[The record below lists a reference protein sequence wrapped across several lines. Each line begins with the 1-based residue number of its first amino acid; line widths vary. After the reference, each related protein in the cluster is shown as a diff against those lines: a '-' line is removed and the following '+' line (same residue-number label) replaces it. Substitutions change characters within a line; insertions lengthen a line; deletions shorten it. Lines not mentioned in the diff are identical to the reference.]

1 MADWI
6 SEYEKFRGQDWKPTS
21 LPKDEEPKFQEW
33 LQKTKLFNSVKQEIA
48 AENKIPVDALD
59 NTRVIKMFLNNSD
72 YDYRGAYKAKIKE
85 VISPYDNRPH
95 WPSSTEDGRMLKSP
109 KHETAWKEFFMR
121 TYNVD
126 PDEIGLS
133 DFNSAKQY
141 TMKQQQLNQRKQ
153 KRGLMEWN

>member
-1 MADWI
+1 
-6 SEYEKFRGQDWKPTS
+6 
-21 LPKDEEPKFQEW
+21 
-33 LQKTKLFNSVKQEIA
+33 
-48 AENKIPVDALD
+48 
-59 NTRVIKMFLNNSD
+59 
-72 YDYRGAYKAKIKE
+72 
-85 VISPYDNRPH
+85 
-95 WPSSTEDGRMLKSP
+95 MLKSP